1 MSAPS
6 PRKDPVVLVFDSG
19 IGGLSVQGEIAAR
32 LPQAETVFVA
42 DDAGFP
48 YGAWDEA
55 ALIARVADLMAR
67 LVAAISPDIVVVACN
82 TASTLVLPTLRAA
95 LAVPVVGT
103 VPAIKPAAERTRSG
117 LVSVLATPG
126 TVARDYTRALIETH
140 ARGVDVTLVGSRR
153 LAALAEARL
162 RGLGIDEAAIAEE
175 IAPCF
180 VERDGRRTDAV
191 VLACTHYPFLAD
203 VFARLAPWPV
213 TWIDPSPAIAR
224 RTVEVLGLA
233 PASPAVADP
242 MAEGGRPGRAI
253 FTSGHRPE
261 AALEA
266 ALARRHLA
274 WDEGRTLGGTFAA
287 AAVHDAPRTERAL
300 ALAPDGRL
308 L

>member
-1 MSAPS
+1 M
-6 PRKDPVVLVFDSG
+6 
-19 IGGLSVQGEIAAR
+19 QGEIAAR

-55 ALIARVADLMAR
+55 ALTARVADLMGR

-162 RGLGIDEAAIAEE
+162 RGLGIDEAAISEE

-224 RTVEVLGLA
+224 RTVEVLGSRRRRRRRRSRGRGRAARTGDLHLR
-233 PASPAVADP
+233 PPSGGGP
-242 MAEGGRPGRAI
+242 GGRPRAPPSRLGR
-253 FTSGHRPE
+253 RPNPGWRI
-261 AALEA
+261 
-266 ALARRHLA
+266 RRA
-274 WDEGRTLGGTFAA
+274 GRPRR
-287 AAVHDAPRTERAL
+287 PRTERAL

>member
-6 PRKDPVVLVFDSG
+6 LRKDPVVLVFDSG

-32 LPQAETVFVA
+32 LPQTETVFVA

-55 ALIARVADLMAR
+55 ALTARVADLVGR

-103 VPAIKPAAERTRSG
+103 VPAIKPAAERTKNG

-126 TVARDYTRALIETH
+126 TVARDYTRALVETH
-140 ARGVDVTLVGSRR
+140 ARGVDVTLVGSSR

-213 TWIDPSPAIAR
+213 AWIDPSPAIAR

-233 PASPAVADP
+233 PASPAVADAAP
-242 MAEGGRPGRAI
+242 AAARPGRAI
-253 FTSGHRPE
+253 FTSGNRPE
-261 AALEA
+261 PALEA
-266 ALARRHLA
+266 ALTRRHLA
-274 WDEGRTLGGTFAA
+274 WDEGRTLDGAFAA
-287 AAVHDAPRTERAL
+287 AAAPEAPRTERAF
-300 ALAPDGRL
+300 ALAPNGRL